1 MVNPKTEFPIM
12 GLDSVE
18 IVIQLE
24 QTFDVQILD
33 REAEGLTTPRETME
47 LIGLKLGVSDAFS
60 PCPGLR
66 AFRLVRHGIREA
78 AGDPDLRVRGS
89 DRVGDFYRRG
99 QKKEFWTRFSQST
112 GLSQFRPPSLFWRTP
127 LVREI
132 VEIVCARHLHHL
144 RRQDEPWTEEW
155 IRFGVRAVVMD
166 VVGVREFSDGDRYVE
181 DIGVD

>member
-1 MVNPKTEFPIM
+1 M

-24 QTFDVQILD
+24 QTFDVQIFD
-33 REAEGLTTPRETME
+33 REAENLTTPRETME

-99 QKKEFWTRFSQST
+99 QKKEFWMRFSQAT
-112 GLSQFRPPSLFWRTP
+112 GLSGFRPPSLLWRTP
-127 LVREI
+127 RVREI
-132 VEIVCARHLHHL
+132 VESVCARHLHQL
-144 RRQDEPWTEEW
+144 KRQDEPWTEGW
-155 IRFGVRAVVMD
+155 IRFGVRAVVKD
-166 VVGVREFSDGDRYVE
+166 VVGLSGFSDNHRFIE
-181 DIGVD
+181 DMGID